1 MLYFIIIYILA
12 APPQITA
19 PGIPPPAPITSETS
33 NVQPIPATEKKTDWT
48 EHKAPD
54 GRTYYYNSVT
64 KQSLWEK
71 PDELKTPSELLLS
84 QCPWKEYKSENGK
97 VYYHNVT
104 TKESR
109 WTIPTEL
116 EELKARIAA
125 EEAAAA
131 AAAVVASA
139 TNTLVKFLFILII
152 YLFIK

>member
-1 MLYFIIIYILA
+1 M
-12 APPQITA
+12 
-19 PGIPPPAPITSETS
+19 
-33 NVQPIPATEKKTDWT
+33 
-48 EHKAPD
+48 
-54 GRTYYYNSVT
+54 
-64 KQSLWEK
+64 WEK

-139 TNTLVKFLFILII
+139 TNTLVKFLFILKK
-152 YLFIK
+152 FS

>member
-1 MLYFIIIYILA
+1 MLVYESRCSNSSLYITA
-12 APPQITA
+12 ASPQITA
-19 PGIPPPAPITSETS
+19 SGIPPPSPINSDANTTMSTST
-33 NVQPIPATEKKTDWT
+33 TEKKTDWS

-97 VYYHNVT
+97 VYYHNVN

-109 WTIPTEL
+109 WTIPPEL
-116 EELKARIAA
+116 EELKTRIIA

-131 AAAVVASA
+131 AAAVVANA
-139 TNTLVKFLFILII
+139 TNS
-152 YLFIK
+152 

>member
-1 MLYFIIIYILA
+1 MNSFFFCTA
-12 APPQITA
+12 ASPQITA
-19 PGIPPPAPITSETS
+19 PGIPPPSPITNDTTS
-33 NVQPIPATEKKTDWT
+33 TMSVSTSEKKSDWS

-54 GRTYYYNSVT
+54 GRTYYYNSIT

-97 VYYHNVT
+97 IYYHNVT

-109 WTIPTEL
+109 WTIPPEL
-116 EELKARIAA
+116 EELKTRILA

-131 AAAVVASA
+131 AAAAVASA
-139 TNTLVKFLFILII
+139 TNS
-152 YLFIK
+152 